1 MQARTGATVDMV
13 TIARPPTLPTFAAV
27 ATDPTPSTIVQK
39 MIGEIIILIR
49 FTNMVPSGPIDWP
62 TLGASQRTRIPAMTA
77 MMTAIYS
84 QWGRSR
90 RCGCVVSLMASDVLF
105 SGTGVR

>member
-49 FTNMVPSGPIDWP
+49 FTNPVPSGFNWTAKSGKRKPTPIP
-62 TLGASQRTRIPAMTA
+62 SATA
-77 MMTAIYS
+77 TMTAI
-84 QWGRSR
+84 
-90 RCGCVVSLMASDVLF
+90 
-105 SGTGVR
+105 